1 MPKKKK
7 KFKTKKDVI
16 KKEYQKLAEK
26 IQKEKK

>member
-1 MPKKKK
+1 MPKKRKSLK
-7 KFKTKKDVI
+7 QKKDVI